1 MFQIKTSSLPGNL
14 DTFEAIARVVD
25 RLENLE
31 PVFTQIGEYAL
42 VKVDDA
48 FRTETDPYGNPFKPL
63 NPEYREY
70 KLVKL
75 KGIDKTLQLKG
86 NYRSRFIYVTSNDG
100 VEVGTN
106 AIQARALNY
115 GATIRPKSAKALV
128 FMVGNPP
135 RLVKAQ
141 SVTIPARPVLPLN
154 GLPADYEADVQGI
167 FEDYIGDGL

>member
-1 MFQIKTSSLPGNL
+1 MFQIKTTGLPGNL

-31 PVFTQIGEYAL
+31 PVFTQVGEYAL

-48 FRTETDPYGNPFKPL
+48 FRTETDPYGNSFKPL

-86 NYRSRFIYVTSNDG
+86 NLRSRFIYVVSDDG

-106 AIQARALNY
+106 VIYAAVHQF
-115 GATIRPKSAKALV
+115 GATIKPKGGKALV
-128 FMVGNPP
+128 FKVGNPP
-135 RLVKAQ
+135 RVVKAQ
-141 SVTIPARPVLPLN
+141 SVTIPARPVLPTN
-154 GLPADYEADVQGI
+154 GLPADYEADVQAI
-167 FEDYIGDGL
+167 FEDYIGEGL